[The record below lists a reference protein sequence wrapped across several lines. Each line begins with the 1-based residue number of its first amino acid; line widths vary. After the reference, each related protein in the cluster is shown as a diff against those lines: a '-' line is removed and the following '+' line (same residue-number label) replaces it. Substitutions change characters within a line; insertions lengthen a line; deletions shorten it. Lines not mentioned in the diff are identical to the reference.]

1 MISSLFDSR
10 TFVNVAFGL
19 ALSFF
24 ISLSVYAQGE
34 PSQPAPRD
42 DPERQRPM
50 ILRQLGLSDEQ
61 IRQFRAVNAEWRPVR
76 MEAQRRFRE
85 ANRDLDIAIYADVVD
100 DALVAERLQ
109 AYQEA
114 QAELTRVRYAEEI
127 AVRKILTPDQLVR
140 FREAR
145 RRFAQARESIQ
156 RQRGGQPP
164 VRQPVRPQV
173 RQPDRQNTQQRPP
186 ERPLQRSQEPPR

>member
-1 MISSLFDSR
+1 
-10 TFVNVAFGL
+10 
-19 ALSFF
+19 
-24 ISLSVYAQGE
+24 
-34 PSQPAPRD
+34 
-42 DPERQRPM
+42 M

>member
-1 MISSLFDSR
+1 
-10 TFVNVAFGL
+10 
-19 ALSFF
+19 
-24 ISLSVYAQGE
+24 
-34 PSQPAPRD
+34 
-42 DPERQRPM
+42 M

-85 ANRDLDIAIYADVVD
+85 ANRDLDLAIYADVVD

-114 QAELTRVRYAEEI
+114 QAELTRIRYAEEI

-156 RQRGGQPP
+156 RQRGGQP
-164 VRQPVRPQV
+164 QV
-173 RQPDRQNTQQRPP
+173 RQPDRQNPQQRPP
-186 ERPLQRSQEPPR
+186 ERPPQRSQERPR